1 MDEPILPPTAP
12 ARTRAIRGLVI
23 SAIVLFVLGI
33 AVIGWT
39 LLRSKPE
46 EAVPPALAPAPA
58 LLPDATSRPTT
69 SPLSPADTATRIATI
84 ESRLAAADRMSNQAL
99 ADAAKAERLLI
110 LLSTRRAID
119 RGQPLAYLEPALA
132 QQFGG
137 AYPGDVTLI
146 VDHARRPVR
155 LDALADEL
163 ALLEPTLI
171 TRAGEEGWLSGIL
184 SNVRTLAV
192 VRKADQPS
200 DVPAKKLERARRA
213 LVRDDVELAVR
224 EIATMPGASKAKA
237 WLEKARRYVA
247 VHAALDRLEAA
258 TILSQQ
264 PQK

>member
-46 EAVPPALAPAPA
+46 EAAPPALAPAPA
-58 LLPDATSRPTT
+58 TSRPTA
-69 SPLSPADTATRIATI
+69 SPLSAADTATRIATI
-84 ESRLAAADRMSNQAL
+84 ESRLASADRMSNQAL

-171 TRAGEEGWLSGIL
+171 TRAGEEGWLAGIL
-184 SNVRTLAV
+184 SNVHTLAV

-200 DVPAKKLERARRA
+200 DVPTKKLERARRA